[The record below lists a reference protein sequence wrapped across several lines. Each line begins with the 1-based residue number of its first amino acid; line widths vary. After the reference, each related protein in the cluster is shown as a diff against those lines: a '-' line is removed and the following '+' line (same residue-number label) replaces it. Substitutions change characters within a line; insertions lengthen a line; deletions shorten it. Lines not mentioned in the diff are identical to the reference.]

1 MADLDWFPVE
11 PGRYLK
17 NTLHLTARQHG
28 AYLLWI
34 FAAFEARGDL
44 PGTDAGLMSIGKL
57 SAKDWREDGPVLKA
71 FLTREGDKW
80 VHEFARHLR
89 ADAEARV
96 AAKSKAGKEGAE
108 KRWNGRRKV
117 TAIGIDMAAPSVCQ
131 RQNDAQLQEQLQE
144 QLQKQ
149 EGHAAASSD
158 VAREL
163 AEVDEA
169 FALWSTL
176 ASDLQIPDT
185 GFLNLDRRTALHT
198 RLHEIGGLDGWVMA
212 LERIRAAEFFFE
224 PTGKPKRWLNLGWL
238 LKPENFTGLMEGRYA
253 ERHRNNGQSGGGLA
267 AALSGL
273 ADGPD

>member
-57 SAKDWREDGPVLKA
+57 TAKDWKEDGPILKA
-71 FLTREGDKW
+71 FLTREGGKW

-108 KRWNGRRKV
+108 KRWNGRRK
-117 TAIGIDMAAPSVCQ
+117 G
-131 RQNDAQLQEQLQE
+131 DANGNVIATPPISQWQTDAHLQEQG
-144 QLQKQ
+144 QKQ
-149 EGHAAASSD
+149 ESHAAASSD
-158 VAREL
+158 TPRAL

-169 FALWSTL
+169 FGLWASL
-176 ASDLQIPDT
+176 ASDLKIPDT
-185 GFLNLDRRTALHT
+185 GFLNVDRRAALHS
-198 RLHEIGGLDGWVMA
+198 RLHELGGVEGWALA
-212 LERIRAAEFFFE
+212 LEKVRNAEFFFE
-224 PTGKPKRWLNLGWL
+224 PNGKPKRWLNLGWL

-253 ERHRNNGQSGGGLA
+253 ERHRKTESHSGLA
-267 AALSGL
+267 SALSGL
-273 ADGPD
+273 VDDDHGQRPS